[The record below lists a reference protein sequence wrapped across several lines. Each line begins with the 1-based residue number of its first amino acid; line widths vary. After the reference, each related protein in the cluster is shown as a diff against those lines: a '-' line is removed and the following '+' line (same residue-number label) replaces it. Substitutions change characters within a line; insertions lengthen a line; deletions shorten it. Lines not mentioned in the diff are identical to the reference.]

1 MKYRKKPV
9 IIDAFQ
15 FDGDF
20 TNKDGT
26 CYIPY

>member
-15 FDGDF
+15 FNGDLM
-20 TNKDGT
+20 NKDGT
-26 CYIPY
+26 YQLM